1 MKVGMI
7 VAMQNHPN
15 NYQADHHLYW
25 DECRLADLA
34 EPLGFDSL
42 WAVEHHFDN
51 YAMIP
56 DVVQFLTYSVGIGRW
71 PTGTMGS
78 RGGII
83 GASGATSTTVR

>member
-1 MKVGMI
+1 MKVGMF

-56 DVVQFLTYSVGIGRW
+56 DVVQFLTYMVL
-71 PTGTMGS
+71 
-78 RGGII
+78 
-83 GASGATSTTVR
+83 TTVVSKEE